1 MNLKTL
7 ITTGLS
13 LGLVFSLQ
21 TAQAQTT
28 PTYIQL
34 ILDASG
40 SMYSKLPDGSS
51 RITVAKTV
59 LSNFISQL
67 PADPNLNVGLRIYGA
82 GLSGAEGCQD
92 SSLVLP
98 MNGLERNTLQMQVA
112 QTKPKGV
119 TPIAYSLEQAAQ
131 DFPQDNSKKLIVL
144 VTDGQES
151 CRGNLAKTLEVF
163 KARGITV
170 DLRIVGIDLDENAK
184 KSFQGIGTFENARS
198 SAELAAALGRTI
210 AQVAKPSATKLPVE
224 VLLTSSGKTVT
235 GAKVSFK
242 NSVDG
247 TTIDFASSSA
257 RYTAN
262 LGAGNY
268 SATVQ
273 TTESGTQVFAG
284 LNVAVG
290 NPNKF
295 SFEVGKVNEV
305 KLEFSPNPPIQGG
318 KVLVNFSGAPAGDA
332 NWITIVQ
339 KTDVDSAYLDWQYAK
354 TPSGTLE
361 LNVPEQEIEYQIRY
375 ALVNPDGSSRIVG
388 RSIPF
393 TPKRIAAALEA
404 PSQATAL
411 ATLEVRWTGPNNPSD
426 YVTIVKKGASE
437 GSYTDYFYTRD
448 GNPGKLHLPVE
459 PGEYELRYSS
469 DSSSRTLASRPLLI
483 KAAAVGTYDL
493 QAPLEALEGS
503 QIQVQWKGPNNPGDY
518 ITAVPKD
525 APVGTYIHY
534 FYTRDGNPGLLT
546 LPLGAGDYEL
556 RYSTE
561 AASPNP
567 TLFSKTIRLTK
578 ASYSLEAPSQALAG
592 SDIQIKWTGPNNS
605 GDYITVV
612 EKGAPVGTY
621 TQYFYTRDANPGVL
635 TMPFNTGQYELRY
648 SSEGTS
654 PNPTLFSKTIQV
666 TVASYTLE
674 APRTGKAGT
683 PIQIK
688 WGGPNGSGEYV
699 TIVKKGTPVGTY
711 TEYFYTHDGNPGHLT
726 LPLEKGEYEIR
737 YSTEK
742 LSPNPTLFSI
752 PILVN

>member
-13 LGLVFSLQ
+13 LGLVFGLQ

-28 PTYIQL
+28 ATYIQL

-82 GLSGAEGCQD
+82 NLNGAEGCQD
-92 SSLVLP
+92 STLVLP
-98 MNGLERNTLQMQVA
+98 MNGLERSALQMQVA
-112 QTKPKGV
+112 QTKPRGV

-131 DFPQDNSKKLIVL
+131 DFPQDGSKKLIVL

-170 DLRIVGIDLDENAK
+170 DLRIVGIDLDESAK

-198 SAELAAALGRTI
+198 SAELAAALGRSI
-210 AQVAKPSATKLPVE
+210 ENVAKPSQNLLAVE
-224 VLLTSSGKTVT
+224 VNLSSNGNPVA
-235 GAKVSFK
+235 GAKVSFSNAVTGK
-242 NSVDG
+242 AVDFG
-247 TTIDFASSSA
+247 GRAGKYSA
-257 RYTAN
+257 D
-262 LGAGNY
+262 LSAGNY

-273 TTESGTQVFAG
+273 TTESGTQVFVG
-284 LNVAVG
+284 LNVAAG
-290 NPNKF
+290 NPNTF

-339 KTDVDSAYLDWQYAK
+339 KTDVDSAYLDWQNVK
-354 TPSGTLE
+354 TASGTLE

-388 RSIPF
+388 RSAPF
-393 TPKRIAAALEA
+393 TPKRIPAALEA
-404 PSQATAL
+404 PNQATAL
-411 ATLEVRWTGPNNPSD
+411 DTLEVRWTGPNNPSD

-448 GNPGKLHLPVE
+448 GNPGKLKLPLE

-503 QIQVQWKGPNNPGDY
+503 RIQILWKGPNNPGDY

-525 APVGTYIHY
+525 ASIGTYTNY

-546 LPLGAGDYEL
+546 LPLGAGEYEL

-561 AASPNP
+561 ATSPNP
-567 TLFSKTIRLTK
+567 TLFSKSIRLTK
-578 ASYSLEAPSQALAG
+578 ASYSLEAPNQALAG
-592 SDIQIKWTGPNNS
+592 SDIQIKWTGPNNP

-612 EKGAPVGTY
+612 EKGAPVGSY
-621 TQYFYTRDANPGVL
+621 TEYFYTRDGNPGL
-635 TMPFNTGQYELRY
+635 LNMPFTAGDFELRY

-654 PNPTLFSKTIQV
+654 PNPTLFSLPIKLSL
-666 TVASYTLE
+666 ARYTLE

-688 WGGPNGSGEYV
+688 WSGPNNSGEYI
-699 TIVKKGTPVGTY
+699 TIVKKGAPIGTY
-711 TEYFYTHDGNPGHLT
+711 TEYFYTRNANPGSLT

-737 YSTEK
+737 YSTERA
-742 LSPNPTLFSI
+742 SPNPTLFSS